1 MKKYMFAAVRHAG
14 YHIGTG
20 SLTPEGH
27 GQALAL
33 AKAIRAS
40 GDAWKEVRT
49 SPSART
55 KETASII
62 GGELGIPVVEDT
74 RIGVDGDLSDL
85 LPPTE
90 PNGIIFV
97 SHLPVLSRMF
107 RAWSKEFGQEEP
119 PLTDIAAGCL
129 VLPESREIKQIR
141 G

>member
-1 MKKYMFAAVRHAG
+1 MFAAVRHAG
-14 YHIGTG
+14 YRLGTG

-27 GQALAL
+27 EQALAL
-33 AKAIRAS
+33 AAAIRAA
-40 GDAWKEVRT
+40 GETWKEVRT
-49 SPSART
+49 SPTART
-55 KETASII
+55 KETAAMIAQ
-62 GGELGIPVVEDT
+62 ELGIPVVEDV

-107 RAWSKEFGQEEP
+107 RAWAKLFGQEEP

-129 VLPESREIKQIR
+129 VDPDGKSFTTIR

>member
-1 MKKYMFAAVRHAG
+1 MFAAVRHAG
-14 YHIGTG
+14 YRIGTG

-33 AKAIRAS
+33 ARAIREAGS
-40 GDAWKEVRT
+40 AWKEVRT
-49 SPSART
+49 SPTART
-55 KETASII
+55 HETAAII
-62 GGELGIPVVEDT
+62 ASELGIPVIDDD

-90 PNGIIFV
+90 PSGIIFV
-97 SHLPVLSRMF
+97 SHLPVLNRMF
-107 RAWSKEFGQEEP
+107 RAWAKRFGQEEP

-129 VLPESREIKQIR
+129 VDPDRNSFTAIR

>member
-1 MKKYMFAAVRHAG
+1 MFVAVRHAG
-14 YHIGTG
+14 YRIGTG

-33 AKAIRAS
+33 AAAIREA
-40 GDAWKEVRT
+40 GTVWKEIRT
-49 SPSART
+49 SPTART
-55 KETASII
+55 KETAAII
-62 GGELGIPVVEDT
+62 ARELGIPVVEDA

-90 PNGIIFV
+90 PSGIIFV

-107 RAWSKEFGQEEP
+107 RAWSKEFGREEP
-119 PLTDIAAGCL
+119 PLTDIAAGWL
-129 VLPESREIKQIR
+129 VLPESREIRQIH

>member
-1 MKKYMFAAVRHAG
+1 MFAAVRHAG
-14 YHIGTG
+14 YQIGTG

-33 AKAIRAS
+33 AATIHEA
-40 GDAWKEVRT
+40 GEAWKEVRT
-49 SPSART
+49 SPTART
-55 KETASII
+55 KETAAII
-62 GGELGIPVVEDT
+62 AQELGIPVVEDV

-107 RAWSKEFGQEEP
+107 RAWSKEFGLEEP

-129 VLPESREIKQIR
+129 VLPESREIRQMR